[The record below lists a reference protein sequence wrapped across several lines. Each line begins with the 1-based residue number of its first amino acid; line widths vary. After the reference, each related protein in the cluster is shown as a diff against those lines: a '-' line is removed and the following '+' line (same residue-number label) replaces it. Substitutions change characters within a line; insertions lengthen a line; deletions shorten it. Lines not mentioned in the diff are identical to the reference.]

1 MNKTVP
7 IVLLVILFAA
17 AAWYSIT
24 REPDPVHE
32 LLPPPP
38 APVSAVKTPPPEA
51 LPDTVAEFIES
62 QPLPEPLPLLNGSDP
77 EVMSAL
83 AELSGSEMLA
93 HYLVKAHVI
102 SRFTATVDSLTS
114 RQVAAEINPI
124 RPAEG
129 KFIASDVGDRVIMST
144 ENFARYDGYINL
156 LKTLDSDAL
165 VGLYQRYYPL
175 LQQAWEENGGEGAFN
190 TRLLEVIRHLQQAP
204 VLPEQVYLVKP
215 EAVYL
220 FEDPQLEALGAGQKL
235 LVRMGPANAA
245 AIRAKLAE
253 IESGIAAL

>member
-7 IVLLVILFAA
+7 IVTLIILFAA

-32 LLPPPP
+32 LLPPPLAP
-38 APVSAVKTPPPEA
+38 ALAEKTLPAEA
-51 LPDTVAEFIES
+51 LPDTVAEFIEPE
-62 QPLPEPLPLLNGSDP
+62 PLPEPLPPLNASDP
-77 EVMSAL
+77 EVMSTL
-83 AELSGSEMLA
+83 AELSGNQMLA
-93 HYLVKAHVI
+93 QYLVKNHVI

-129 KFIASDVGDRVIMST
+129 KFIASDEGDRVIMST
-144 ENFARYDGYINL
+144 ENFSRYDGYISL
-156 LKTLDSDAL
+156 LQTLDSAAL

-175 LQQAWEENGGEGAFN
+175 LQQAWEENGGEETFN
-190 TRLLEVIRHLQQAP
+190 TRLLEVIGHLQQAP
-204 VLPEQVYLVKP
+204 DLPEQVVLVKP

-220 FEDPQLEALGAGQKL
+220 FEDPQLEALSAGQKL

-245 AIRAKLAE
+245 AIKQKLAE
-253 IESGIAAL
+253 IATGITGG

>member
-24 REPDPVHE
+24 RQPDPVHE
-32 LLPPPP
+32 LPTPTM
-38 APVSAVKTPPPEA
+38 APVSPMETPPAEA
-51 LPDTVAEFIES
+51 LPDAVVEFIEP
-62 QPLPEPLPLLNGSDP
+62 QPLPEPLPPLNASDP

-93 HYLVKAHVI
+93 QYLVKAHVI

-129 KFIASDVGDRVIMST
+129 KFIANDEVDRVIMST
-144 ENFARYDGYINL
+144 ENFARYDGYISFL
-156 LKTLDSDAL
+156 QTLDSSAL
-165 VGLYQRYYPL
+165 VDLYQRYYPL
-175 LQQAWEENGGEGAFN
+175 LQQAWEENGGEGTFN
-190 TRLLEVIRHLQQAP
+190 SRLLEVIGHLQQTP
-204 VLPEQVYLVKP
+204 ELPEQVVLVKP

-220 FEDPQLEALGAGQKL
+220 FEDPQLETLSAGQKL

-245 AIRAKLAE
+245 VIREKLAE
-253 IESGIAAL
+253 IETGITGA